1 MPDYEVQLSTEHPFL
16 RTPFLCVDLFEQDLS
31 SSPERE
37 LAGRF
42 RAAPD
47 GPFPAF
53 PDGIAAFNEACQQE
67 EVPQNGTHK
76 RKEPIVG
83 AFDNDEVRQEGT
95 HVQSRVHLG
104 GCLLAPVL
112 RPAHAEGGQL
122 NGGGIDG
129 ADGPLPEPV
138 RESGIVPAG
147 GQELGIGLRKQ
158 LIDLPEQFLG
168 HVRAAGLV
176 GVREAIAA

>member
-1 MPDYEVQLSTEHPFL
+1 MPDYGVQLSTEHPFL
-16 RTPFLCVDLFEQDLS
+16 RTPFLCVDLFEQGLS

-47 GPFPAF
+47 GSFPAF

-67 EVPQNGTHK
+67 EDPQNGTHK
-76 RKEPIVG
+76 RKKPIVG
-83 AFDNDEVRQEGT
+83 AFDNDEVRREGT

-104 GCLLAPVL
+104 GFLLASVL

-122 NGGGIDG
+122 DGGGIDG

-138 RESGIVPAG
+138 REPGVVPAG
-147 GQELGIGLRKQ
+147 GQELGILFRGRFV
-158 LIDLPEQFLG
+158 DLPE
-168 HVRAAGLV
+168 
-176 GVREAIAA
+176 

>member
-1 MPDYEVQLSTEHPFL
+1 MPDFEAQLSTEHPFF
-16 RTPFLCVDLFEQDLS
+16 RTPLLCVDSFEQDLP

-47 GPFPAF
+47 GCPFSAF
-53 PDGIAAFNEACQQE
+53 PDGVAAFNEACQQE

-83 AFDNDEVRQEGT
+83 AFDNDEVRQERT
-95 HVQSRVHLG
+95 HVQGRVHLCG
-104 GCLLAPVL
+104 GLLAPVL

-122 NGGGIDG
+122 DGGGIDG
-129 ADGPLPEPV
+129 ADGPPPEPV
-138 RESGIVPAG
+138 WKPGIVPA
-147 GQELGIGLRKQ
+147 
-158 LIDLPEQFLG
+158 
-168 HVRAAGLV
+168 
-176 GVREAIAA
+176 